1 MGKILLVEDEP
12 DMASQIK
19 DWLAHDGHLVEVCED
34 GASALGHLRA
44 FHYDLVI
51 LDRMLPALDGIEVCK
66 RFRDGGGKTPVLM
79 LTALDTVIDR
89 AEGLNVGADDYLGK
103 PFHFVE
109 LSARVRAAIRRGA
122 VNTGKIYRAHD
133 LLLDPEAHK
142 VTKSGVPVHLEPK
155 EFNLL
160 EFFMRN
166 PNRTFST
173 EALLDRVWN
182 SDTDVSPDTVRT
194 YIKVLRRKLDES
206 GKPSIL
212 TTVHGLGYRLDI
224 E

>member
-12 DMASQIK
+12 DMAGQIR
-19 DWLAHDGHLVEVCED
+19 DWLSHDGHIIEICED
-34 GASALGHLRA
+34 GTSALANLGA
-44 FHYDLVI
+44 FHYDLII
-51 LDRMLPALDGIEVCK
+51 LDRMLPGMDGLELCR
-66 RFRDGGGKTPVLM
+66 RFRGNGGKTPVLM
-79 LTALDTVIDR
+79 LTAKDTVVDR
-89 AEGLNVGADDYLGK
+89 AEGLNAGADDYLGK

-122 VNTGKIYRAHD
+122 TNTGKIYRARD
-133 LLLDPEAHK
+133 LMLDPEAHK
-142 VTKSGVPVHLEPK
+142 VTKNGEAVHLEPK

-166 PNRTFST
+166 PNRTFSA

-182 SDTDVSPDTVRT
+182 SDTGVSPDTVRT
-194 YIKVLRRKLDES
+194 YIKVLRKKLDSAEKQS
-206 GKPSIL
+206 LI
-212 TTVHGLGYRLDI
+212 TTVHGLGYRLDL